1 MYSSNWITVNIKPK
15 NIVIPKD
22 VIELYLSLDTNAWWH
37 QVMLAPEPNKIEV
50 FNNGTP
56 KGLIIVIPFGGH
68 EHPISTE
75 GDKEEWKKAQKKL
88 KKNKISDTI
97 NSIIPIFNPI
107 ATLLEW

>member
-1 MYSSNWITVNIKPK
+1 MYSSNWITVNIKSK

-37 QVMLAPEPNKIEV
+37 QVMLASELNKIEV

-75 GDKEEWKKAQKKL
+75 GDKEEWKKAQK
-88 KKNKISDTI
+88 NWRKIKFLI
-97 NSIIPIFNPI
+97 
-107 ATLLEW
+107 L